1 MHDWRLARLK
11 IQKRQEQ
18 QNWSFMMHTETSREG
33 PMLSI
38 VALISGH
45 CKYTLSLSMDKMEYK
60 LKFCNVNHVYQ
71 IIGGKK
77 GEEGDYKENQNRREK
92 KKRETRVKEE
102 IMKEK
107 RPFFFNR
114 E

>member
-18 QNWSFMMHTETSREG
+18 QNWSFMMHTEASREG

-71 IIGGKK
+71 IIGETIKRIKIEERKK
-77 GEEGDYKENQNRREK
+77 SERRNNEREK
-92 KKRETRVKEE
+92 T
-102 IMKEK
+102 
-107 RPFFFNR
+107 FFFNR